1 VELRLWV
8 SLTELTVIGGLGV
21 TLMVWLVHAALRERR
36 KKRAIERFL
45 ASAGPSRQ
53 AVTVDEMVAP
63 VEAEGLPVTGR

>member
-1 VELRLWV
+1 MAVSAVELRLWV

-21 TLMVWLVHAALRERR
+21 TLMVWLVRAALRKRR

-53 AVTVDEMVAP
+53 SPGSRSPWTSW
-63 VEAEGLPVTGR
+63 